1 MIMTNVTRSILM
13 LAMLAMLAML
23 KLLTACATNGDNKQQ
38 YALHQNPEIAQQM
51 AAIYA
56 VGTSKEMLFIQV
68 PSANN
73 IISEKIMLAVI
84 ASGESTPSIEQLSD
98 LLQKETHMQIGVVG
112 KSQATNIMTIKQA
125 LKKLASKPAK
135 GVLYLVGNAKTK
147 EELSVANQHKDIVVV
162 VVDTKQTQP

>member
-1 MIMTNVTRSILM
+1 MLMTNFTRFIVM
-13 LAMLAMLAML
+13 LSMIE
-23 KLLTACATNGDNKQQ
+23 LLTACATNGDNAQQ
-38 YALHQNPEIAQQM
+38 PALHHNAEIAQQM
-51 AAIYA
+51 TDIYA
-56 VGTSKEMLFIQV
+56 VAASKEMLFIEV

-84 ASGESTPSIEQLSD
+84 ASGESTPSIEQLSV
-98 LLQKETHMQIGVVG
+98 LLQKGTHMQIGVVG
-112 KSQATNIMTIKQA
+112 KSQSTNIMTIKQA

-162 VVDTKQTQP
+162 VVDTKP

>member
-1 MIMTNVTRSILM
+1 MLMINFTRFIVI
-13 LAMLAMLAML
+13 LAMI
-23 KLLTACATNGDNKQQ
+23 KLLTACATNRDNKQQ
-38 YALHQNPEIAQQM
+38 YALDYNPEIAQQM
-51 AAIYA
+51 TDIYA
-56 VGTSKEMLFIQV
+56 AGTSKEMLFIKI

-84 ASGESTPSIEQLSD
+84 ASGESTPSIEQLSA

-125 LKKLASKPAK
+125 LKKLAQKPAN

-147 EELSVANQHKDIVVV
+147 EELSLANQHKDIVVV
-162 VVDTKQTQP
+162 VVDTKP